1 MIACTSIANVRL
13 AGIAAAVPPLR
24 VMSWDDLGIPLDRF
38 KKSRAFN
45 RQPTVR
51 AAQWE
56 QCQSDFCHWSAERLM
71 KDLSWSPAEVDVVV
85 MVTITPD
92 YPIPATAIIMQ
103 DRLGIPKTALAFDLP
118 GGTATFFHGLQLV
131 ASMLSA
137 GNLRRGLLLCG
148 EVSKIV
154 EGPDAIEKVEYVCG
168 HAGGVCA
175 LEHAPG
181 VAPMTF
187 QSGGDGSLL
196 KAFYMP
202 VGGARCPPQREMFS
216 AEHQHAFDN
225 PAVQFTYDV
234 AACNAVAAREL
245 PLSAQAVLA
254 HAGKG
259 IADLD
264 FSFVQPMGLDAE
276 QHLRA
281 QLGICADRFHGE
293 TREYG
298 DGGSAGIVLAM
309 LARAASQLRNGPR
322 TSLLTGL
329 GAGLAWGSALIET
342 DRLVC
347 PDILE
352 M

>member
-1 MIACTSIANVRL
+1 MDCTSIRNVRL
-13 AGIAAAVPPLR
+13 AGIAAAVPRLR
-24 VMSWDDLGIPLDRF
+24 TTSWEELDVPADRF
-38 KKSRAFN
+38 KRSRAFN
-45 RQPTVR
+45 RQPVVR

-56 QCQSDFCHWSAERLM
+56 QCQSDFCQRAAETLLT
-71 KDLSWSPAEVDVVV
+71 DLSWSPADVDVVV

-118 GGTATFFHGLQLV
+118 GSTATFFHGLQLV

-137 GNLRRGLLLCG
+137 GYLRRGLLLCG

-154 EGPDAIEKVEYVCG
+154 EGPDAIENVEYVCG

-181 VAPMTF
+181 AAPMAF
-187 QSGGDGSLL
+187 HSGGDGSLL
-196 KAFYMP
+196 KSFYMQ
-202 VGGARCPPQREMFS
+202 VGGTRCPPQREMFS
-216 AEHQHAFDN
+216 DENQNAFDN

-234 AACNAVAAREL
+234 AACNEVAAREL
-245 PLSAQAVLA
+245 PLSARAVLA

-259 IADLD
+259 AAGLD
-264 FSFVQPMGLDAE
+264 FCFVQPMGLDAE
-276 QHLRA
+276 QNLRA
-281 QLGICADRFHGE
+281 QLGIRADRFHGQ

-298 DGGSAGIVLAM
+298 GGGSCGILLAM
-309 LARAASQLRNGPR
+309 LARAASQLQNGPR

-329 GAGLAWGSALIET
+329 GAGLAWGSALIAT